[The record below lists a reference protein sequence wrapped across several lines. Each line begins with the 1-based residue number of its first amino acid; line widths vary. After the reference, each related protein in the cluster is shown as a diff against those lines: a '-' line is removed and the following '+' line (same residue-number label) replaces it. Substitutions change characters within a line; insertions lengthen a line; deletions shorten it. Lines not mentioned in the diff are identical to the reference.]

1 MGEVQYMVSEA
12 AKRTGVDEHL
22 LLYWEK
28 NLSLPCGRTENGH
41 RYYTDEDIRLFGC
54 IKELL
59 EQGIRIGDLKEVIPD
74 ILHTKEALQKRVKE
88 ETPESLLASVL
99 RSVLAENNPILEK
112 QISETQGELTAD
124 SKDALP
130 DQKTIEANKKK
141 NETERKKEER
151 QEQEDE
157 KEAEITISV
166 DEATPVDLD
175 SYVQIQP
182 VSSKASSELDDN
194 TAEKAIDGQEVT
206 SWQEDV
212 AGYGH
217 GENLTLKFEK
227 TYTVKYLALKLGSWK
242 DDAAYEQNNRP
253 KELDIQTDHL
263 IRKVTFSDEK
273 KEYWVTFSDTSKTSE
288 LKLIIEQVYRGLK
301 TNWNDT
307 CIAEVQVYG
316 TEE

>member
-1 MGEVQYMVSEA
+1 MIGGVALAGVVLGSVVAQ
-12 AKRTGVDEHL
+12 TG
-22 LLYWEK
+22 Y
-28 NLSLPCGRTENGH
+28 RA
-41 RYYTDEDIRLFGC
+41 F
-54 IKELL
+54 
-59 EQGIRIGDLKEVIPD
+59 
-74 ILHTKEALQKRVKE
+74 
-88 ETPESLLASVL
+88 
-99 RSVLAENNPILEK
+99 EK
-112 QISETQGELTAD
+112 QVSETQGELTAD

-194 TAEKAIDGQEVT
+194 TAEKAIDGQEAT
-206 SWQEDV
+206 SWQENV

-242 DDAAYEQNNRP
+242 DVLRMSRITDRKNWIFRP
-253 KELDIQTDHL
+253 TISFGKLHFQM
-263 IRKVTFSDEK
+263 K
-273 KEYWVTFSDTSKTSE
+273 KRILGHIFRYM
-288 LKLIIEQVYRGLK
+288 
-301 TNWNDT
+301 
-307 CIAEVQVYG
+307 
-316 TEE
+316 

>member
-1 MGEVQYMVSEA
+1 MDHDRRRCAGWSRA
-12 AKRTGVDEHL
+12 WLCCRTD
-22 LLYWEK
+22 
-28 NLSLPCGRTENGH
+28 
-41 RYYTDEDIRLFGC
+41 RLHAF
-54 IKELL
+54 
-59 EQGIRIGDLKEVIPD
+59 
-74 ILHTKEALQKRVKE
+74 
-88 ETPESLLASVL
+88 
-99 RSVLAENNPILEK
+99 EK
-112 QISETQGELTAD
+112 QVSETQGELTAD

-141 NETERKKEER
+141 NETERKQEEQ

-157 KEAEITISV
+157 KEDEITISV

-227 TYTVKYLALKLGSWK
+227 
-242 DDAAYEQNNRP
+242 
-253 KELDIQTDHL
+253 H
-263 IRKVTFSDEK
+263 IR
-273 KEYWVTFSDTSKTSE
+273 
-288 LKLIIEQVYRGLK
+288 
-301 TNWNDT
+301 
-307 CIAEVQVYG
+307 
-316 TEE
+316 

>member
-1 MGEVQYMVSEA
+1 MIG
-12 AKRTGVDEHL
+12 GV
-22 LLYWEK
+22 
-28 NLSLPCGRTENGH
+28 
-41 RYYTDEDIRLFGC
+41 
-54 IKELL
+54 
-59 EQGIRIGDLKEVIPD
+59 
-74 ILHTKEALQKRVKE
+74 
-88 ETPESLLASVL
+88 
-99 RSVLAENNPILEK
+99 VLAGVVLGSVVAQTGYHAFEK
-112 QISETQGELTAD
+112 QVSETQGELTAD
-124 SKDALP
+124 PKDALP

-141 NETERKKEER
+141 NETERKQEEQ

-157 KEAEITISV
+157 KEDEITISV

-217 GENLTLKFEK
+217 GENLTLK
-227 TYTVKYLALKLGSWK
+227 LGSWK

-273 KEYWVTFSDTSKTSE
+273 KEYWVTFSDTCKTSE

-301 TNWNDT
+301 TSWNDT

>member
-1 MGEVQYMVSEA
+1 MIG
-12 AKRTGVDEHL
+12 GV
-22 LLYWEK
+22 
-28 NLSLPCGRTENGH
+28 
-41 RYYTDEDIRLFGC
+41 
-54 IKELL
+54 
-59 EQGIRIGDLKEVIPD
+59 
-74 ILHTKEALQKRVKE
+74 
-88 ETPESLLASVL
+88 
-99 RSVLAENNPILEK
+99 VLAGVVLGSVVAQTGYHVFEK
-112 QISETQGELTAD
+112 QVSETQGELTAD
-124 SKDALP
+124 PKDALP

-141 NETERKKEER
+141 SETERKQEEQ
-151 QEQEDE
+151 QEQEDK

-212 AGYGH
+212 AGYGQ

-253 KELDIQTDHL
+253 K
-263 IRKVTFSDEK
+263 VTFSDEK
-273 KEYWVTFSDTSKTSE
+273 KEYWVTFSDTCKTSE

-301 TNWNDT
+301 TSWNDT

>member
-1 MGEVQYMVSEA
+1 MANKVLV
-12 AKRTGVDEHL
+12 VDD
-22 LLYWEK
+22 EK
-28 NLSLPCGRTENGH
+28 LIVKG
-41 RYYTDEDIRLFGC
+41 
-54 IKELL
+54 IKFSL
-59 EQGIRIGDLKEVIPD
+59 EQDGMEVTAAYD
-74 ILHTKEALQKRVKE
+74 GKEAYELAMQNDYDIILLDVML
-88 ETPESLLASVL
+88 PELNGFEVCQMIREKSDVPIIMLTAKGDDMDKILGLEYGADDYITKPF
-99 RSVLAENNPILEK
+99 NILEVK
-112 QISETQGELTAD
+112 ARIKAIMRRT
-124 SKDALP
+124 
-130 DQKTIEANKKK
+130 KK
-141 NETERKKEER
+141 

-212 AGYGH
+212 AGYGQ

-227 TYTVKYLALKLGSWK
+227 TYTVKYLALKLGSWE

-253 KELDIQTDHL
+253 KELDIQTDHF

-273 KEYWVTFSDTSKTSE
+273 KEYWVTFSDTCKTSE

>member
-1 MGEVQYMVSEA
+1 MKCPRCDKPINDGESYCPHCGYKLEKKKS
-12 AKRTGVDEHL
+12 RTWIMIGGV
-22 LLYWEK
+22 
-28 NLSLPCGRTENGH
+28 
-41 RYYTDEDIRLFGC
+41 
-54 IKELL
+54 
-59 EQGIRIGDLKEVIPD
+59 
-74 ILHTKEALQKRVKE
+74 
-88 ETPESLLASVL
+88 
-99 RSVLAENNPILEK
+99 VLAGVVLGSVVAQTGYHAFEK
-112 QISETQGELTAD
+112 QVSETQGELTAD

-130 DQKTIEANKKK
+130 
-141 NETERKKEER
+141 
-151 QEQEDE
+151 
-157 KEAEITISV
+157 
-166 DEATPVDLD
+166 EATPVDLD

-273 KEYWVTFSDTSKTSE
+273 KEYWVTFSDTCKTSE

-301 TNWNDT
+301 TSWNDT

>member
-1 MGEVQYMVSEA
+1 MIG
-12 AKRTGVDEHL
+12 GV
-22 LLYWEK
+22 
-28 NLSLPCGRTENGH
+28 
-41 RYYTDEDIRLFGC
+41 
-54 IKELL
+54 
-59 EQGIRIGDLKEVIPD
+59 
-74 ILHTKEALQKRVKE
+74 
-88 ETPESLLASVL
+88 
-99 RSVLAENNPILEK
+99 VLAGVVLGSVVAQTGYHVFEK
-112 QISETQGELTAD
+112 QVSETQGELTAD
-124 SKDALP
+124 PKDALP

-141 NETERKKEER
+141 NETERKQEEQ
-151 QEQEDE
+151 QEQEDK

-194 TAEKAIDGQEVT
+194 TAEKAIDGQ
-206 SWQEDV
+206 
-212 AGYGH
+212 

-273 KEYWVTFSDTSKTSE
+273 KEYWVTFSDTCKTSE

-301 TNWNDT
+301 TSWNDT

>member
-1 MGEVQYMVSEA
+1 MKCPRCDKPINDGESYCP
-12 AKRTGVDEHL
+12 H
-22 LLYWEK
+22 
-28 NLSLPCGRTENGH
+28 CG
-41 RYYTDEDIRLFGC
+41 Y
-54 IKELL
+54 K
-59 EQGIRIGDLKEVIPD
+59 
-74 ILHTKEALQKRVKE
+74 
-88 ETPESLLASVL
+88 
-99 RSVLAENNPILEK
+99 LEK
-112 QISETQGELTAD
+112 KKSRTWIMIGGVALAGVVLGSVVAQTGYHAFEKQVSETQGELTAD

-141 NETERKKEER
+141 NETERKQEER

-212 AGYGH
+212 AGYGQ

-227 TYTVKYLALKLGSWK
+227 TYTVKYLALKLGSWE

-253 KELDIQTDHL
+253 KELDIQTDHF

-273 KEYWVTFSDTSKTSE
+273 KEYWVTFSDTCKTSE

-301 TNWNDT
+301 TSWNDT

>member
-1 MGEVQYMVSEA
+1 MLRGGAPAVAFRGGGASGLSAEPSTVGRPMACDAEKMMEEVNALMESKKAA
-12 AKRTGVDEHL
+12 AKDA
-22 LLYWEK
+22 
-28 NLSLPCGRTENGH
+28 S
-41 RYYTDEDIRLFGC
+41 
-54 IKELL
+54 
-59 EQGIRIGDLKEVIPD
+59 
-74 ILHTKEALQKRVKE
+74 E
-88 ETPESLLASVL
+88 ETA
-99 RSVLAENNPILEK
+99 
-112 QISETQGELTAD
+112 
-124 SKDALP
+124 
-130 DQKTIEANKKK
+130 
-141 NETERKKEER
+141 
-151 QEQEDE
+151 EDE
-157 KEAEITISV
+157 KEDEITISV

-273 KEYWVTFSDTSKTSE
+273 KEYWVTFSDTCKTSE

-301 TNWNDT
+301 TSWNDT

>member
-1 MGEVQYMVSEA
+1 MIG
-12 AKRTGVDEHL
+12 GV
-22 LLYWEK
+22 
-28 NLSLPCGRTENGH
+28 
-41 RYYTDEDIRLFGC
+41 
-54 IKELL
+54 
-59 EQGIRIGDLKEVIPD
+59 
-74 ILHTKEALQKRVKE
+74 
-88 ETPESLLASVL
+88 
-99 RSVLAENNPILEK
+99 VLAGVVLGSVVAQTGYHAFEK
-112 QISETQGELTAD
+112 QVSETQGELTED

-141 NETERKKEER
+141 NETERKQEEQ
-151 QEQEDE
+151 QEQEDK

-217 GENLTLKFEK
+217 GEK

-273 KEYWVTFSDTSKTSE
+273 KEYWVTFSDTCKTSE

-301 TNWNDT
+301 T
-307 CIAEVQVYG
+307 

>member
-1 MGEVQYMVSEA
+1 MKNGKRIAALLGVVALLIILCLPMFFALKGDFSQGAFMASLYTVLFVAVMGYVIWMVF
-12 AKRTGVDEHL
+12 
-22 LLYWEK
+22 
-28 NLSLPCGRTENGH
+28 
-41 RYYTDEDIRLFGC
+41 RL
-54 IKELL
+54 
-59 EQGIRIGDLKEVIPD
+59 V
-74 ILHTKEALQKRVKE
+74 
-88 ETPESLLASVL
+88 
-99 RSVLAENNPILEK
+99 
-112 QISETQGELTAD
+112 
-124 SKDALP
+124 
-130 DQKTIEANKKK
+130 NKKK
-141 NETERKKEER
+141 NETERKQEEQ

-212 AGYGH
+212 AGYGQ

-273 KEYWVTFSDTSKTSE
+273 KEYWVTFSDTCKTSE

-301 TNWNDT
+301 TSWNDT

>member
-1 MGEVQYMVSEA
+1 MIG
-12 AKRTGVDEHL
+12 GV
-22 LLYWEK
+22 
-28 NLSLPCGRTENGH
+28 
-41 RYYTDEDIRLFGC
+41 
-54 IKELL
+54 
-59 EQGIRIGDLKEVIPD
+59 
-74 ILHTKEALQKRVKE
+74 
-88 ETPESLLASVL
+88 
-99 RSVLAENNPILEK
+99 VLAGVVLGSVVA
-112 QISETQGELTAD
+112 QTGYQAFD
-124 SKDALP
+124 
-130 DQKTIEANKKK
+130 
-141 NETERKKEER
+141 ETERKKEER

-157 KEAEITISV
+157 KEDEITISV

-253 KELDIQTDHL
+253 KELDIQTDHF

-273 KEYWVTFSDTSKTSE
+273 KEYWVTFSDTCKTSE

-301 TNWNDT
+301 TSWNDT

>member
-1 MGEVQYMVSEA
+1 MKCPRCDKPINDGESYCPHCGYKLEKKKS
-12 AKRTGVDEHL
+12 RTWIMIGGV
-22 LLYWEK
+22 
-28 NLSLPCGRTENGH
+28 
-41 RYYTDEDIRLFGC
+41 
-54 IKELL
+54 
-59 EQGIRIGDLKEVIPD
+59 
-74 ILHTKEALQKRVKE
+74 
-88 ETPESLLASVL
+88 
-99 RSVLAENNPILEK
+99 VLAGVVLGSVVAQTGYHAFEK
-112 QISETQGELTAD
+112 QVSETQGELTAD

-141 NETERKKEER
+141 NETERKQEEQ
-151 QEQEDE
+151 QEQEDK

-227 TYTVKYLALKLGSWK
+227 TYTVKYLALKLGS
-242 DDAAYEQNNRP
+242 
-253 KELDIQTDHL
+253 
-263 IRKVTFSDEK
+263 
-273 KEYWVTFSDTSKTSE
+273 
-288 LKLIIEQVYRGLK
+288 
-301 TNWNDT
+301 
-307 CIAEVQVYG
+307 
-316 TEE
+316 